1 MIEVNLYLVPTS
13 DSTVGRLVARSRF
26 DKEAM
31 GVSVMEFVKGFL
43 KEHIDDF
50 QSSLKNANLVNLI
63 NEDSTFTVKDF
74 ACINYYLKRA
84 GFYIQ
89 IQNVTDDEDNAE
101 NIPEGRVEWN
111 VIDTNFMQNGYPTT
125 IKIIPEEGND
135 IVGTLE
141 KVIESSGFFDEG
153 KFSGIKNPFTALL
166 ANLKHIK
173 EMTGVVNSGIT
184 TKVYAVLDEL
194 GVKLFCATSI
204 D

>member
-1 MIEVNLYLVPTS
+1 MIEVNLYLVPTA

-26 DKEAM
+26 DKESV

-50 QSSLKNANLVNLI
+50 QSSVKNANLMNLI
-63 NEDSTFTVKDF
+63 NDDSTLTVKDL
-74 ACINYYLKRA
+74 ASINYYLKKA
-84 GFYIQ
+84 GFYVQ

-101 NIPEGRVEWN
+101 NIPEGHVEWN
-111 VIDTNFMQNGYPTT
+111 VIDNNFMQNGYPTA
-125 IKIIPEEGND
+125 IKIIPEEGTD

-141 KVIESSGFFDEG
+141 KVIDASGFFNEG
-153 KFSGIKNPFTALL
+153 KFSGVKNPFTALM
-166 ANLKHIK
+166 ANLKSIK
-173 EMTGVVNSGIT
+173 EMTGVVNSSLT